1 MDSEKLKEG
10 MKLEKKNLKTISKQ
24 NKSLKDY
31 TLIENYLLKHPLLYF
46 LEKNALRE
54 IIQQMSQY
62 QSKENTEIFTQGEIP
77 WFFFNI
83 K

>member
-1 MDSEKLKEG
+1 MGNKNLKQIKITNFSINKPNDFIQTPMDSEKLKEG

-31 TLIENYLLKHPLLYF
+31 TLIENCLLKHPLLYF

-54 IIQQMSQY
+54 I
-62 QSKENTEIFTQGEIP
+62 
-77 WFFFNI
+77 
-83 K
+83 